1 MIATGRKLRV
11 CLYIENEELLTRSG
25 FRTAF
30 RHEKKALEFAGVEV
44 TSDPTDRYDI
54 LHLHW
59 FGPRSLYYLRR
70 AKRQGIKVVVH
81 AHSVG
86 SHDLRDSFTFAN
98 LVAPLYE
105 RYLRFFYSQADYIFT
120 PSEWAREIL
129 CGKGLERV
137 AVISNGIDRQRF
149 RFSAEKRDKF
159 RNGFGLTRFT
169 VFSAGNLFPRKGVCD
184 FIDVAAKLPQF
195 DFIWYGYRWN
205 RLLAFHPEMHRRIKE
220 RPPNVRMPGF
230 VEDTQGAFSAADV
243 FLLPSL
249 GENQPLVVLEAA
261 SLGRPLILRDLPEYR
276 GWLEDGVNCLKGRS
290 IEEFASLIEQV
301 SKDEKLRLR
310 LSQGSEVLAEKH
322 RLERVGARLYQ
333 LYQEVLDGSEVE

>member
-1 MIATGRKLRV
+1 VIATGRKLRV
-11 CLYIENEELLTRSG
+11 CLYLESEEFLARSG
-25 FRTAF
+25 LYTAF
-30 RHEKKALEFAGVEV
+30 RHDFQALRLAGVEV
-44 TSDPTDRYDI
+44 TTDPYDHYDI

-59 FGPRSLYYLRR
+59 FAPRSLHFLRR
-70 AKRQGIKVVVH
+70 AKRRGIKVVAH
-81 AHSVG
+81 AHSIG
-86 SHDLRDSFTFAN
+86 AYDLRDSFTFTN

-105 RYLRFFYSQADYIFT
+105 HYLRFFYSQADYIFT
-120 PSEWAREIL
+120 PSERAREL
-129 CGKGLERV
+129 LREQSLERI
-137 AVISNGIDRQRF
+137 AVVSNGIDRQRF
-149 RFSAEKRDKF
+149 RFSTEKREEF
-159 RNGFGLTRFT
+159 RRSLGLTRFT
-169 VFSAGNLFPRKGVCD
+169 VYSAGNVIPRKGVCD

-276 GWLEDGVNCLKGRS
+276 GWLEEEVNCLKGRTVK
-290 IEEFASLIEQV
+290 EFVELVRRVAE
-301 SKDEKLRLR
+301 DDKLRMR
-310 LSQGSEVLAEKH
+310 LARGAEALAEEH
-322 RLERVGARLYQ
+322 RLERIGERLCQ
-333 LYQEVLDGSEVE
+333 LYQAVLDGSEVE